1 MLCGDIGGD
10 VMSIPPI
17 NQTRME
23 HESVHFS
30 CVKEDPEFVV
40 QWYKDGVPLDDLP
53 FLSGRFLVTPEGSL
67 DIYDAALN
75 DNGFYSCRI
84 ISAKGTLSAGAFLN
98 VQCKCIKYNLL
109 IKSIFDV
116 PSNNLQA

>member
-1 MLCGDIGGD
+1 MWEIEYNKICTYGNTGGG
-10 VMSIPPI
+10 VMSIPPT

-30 CVKEDPEFVV
+30 CVKEDPESVV

-53 FLSGRFLVTPEGSL
+53 SLKGRFHVTPEGSL
-67 DIYDAALN
+67 DVYEAEFK

-84 ISAKGTLSAGAFLN
+84 VSEKGIYNAGAFLN
-98 VQCKCIKYNLL
+98 VQCKCNRV
-109 IKSIFDV
+109 SIE
-116 PSNNLQA
+116 

>member
-1 MLCGDIGGD
+1 MLTGGN

-30 CVKEDPEFVV
+30 CVKEDPESVV

-53 FLSGRFLVTPEGSL
+53 FLNGRFHVTPEGSL
-67 DIYDAALN
+67 DIYDAGLN

-84 ISAKGTLSAGAFLN
+84 VSVKGTLSAGAFLN
-98 VQCKCIKYNLL
+98 VQCK
-109 IKSIFDV
+109 
-116 PSNNLQA
+116 

>member
-1 MLCGDIGGD
+1 MYLSNRVPCESTGGD

-30 CVKEDPEFVV
+30 CVKEDPESAV

-53 FLSGRFLVTPEGSL
+53 SLNGRTFVTPEGSL
-67 DIYDAALN
+67 DIYDAALT
-75 DNGFYSCRI
+75 DNGYYSCRI
-84 ISAKGTLSAGAFLN
+84 ASVKGTLSAGAFLN
-98 VQCKCIKYNLL
+98 VQCK
-109 IKSIFDV
+109 
-116 PSNNLQA
+116 LQ

>member
-1 MLCGDIGGD
+1 
-10 VMSIPPI
+10 
-17 NQTRME
+17 
-23 HESVHFS
+23 
-30 CVKEDPEFVV
+30 VKEDPEFVV

-53 FLSGRFLVTPEGSL
+53 FLNGRFLVTPEGSL

-84 ISAKGTLSAGAFLN
+84 VSAKGTLSAGAFLN
-98 VQCKCIKYNLL
+98 VQCKCLIKYPL

-116 PSNNLQA
+116 INTAQIISKPKKNPHLVNIGINVILLFYGI

>member
-1 MLCGDIGGD
+1 
-10 VMSIPPI
+10 MSIPPT

-30 CVKEDPEFVV
+30 CVKEDPESVV

-53 FLSGRFLVTPEGSL
+53 SLKGRFHVTPEGSL
-67 DIYDAALN
+67 DVYEAEFK

-84 ISAKGTLSAGAFLN
+84 VSEKGIYNAGAFLN
-98 VQCKCIKYNLL
+98 VQCKYNRVL
-109 IKSIFDV
+109 IPNS
-116 PSNNLQA
+116 

>member
-1 MLCGDIGGD
+1 
-10 VMSIPPI
+10 MSIPPI

-30 CVKEDPEFVV
+30 CVKEDPESVV

-53 FLSGRFLVTPEGSL
+53 FLTGRFHVTPEGSL
-67 DIYDAALN
+67 DVYDAALN

-84 ISAKGTLSAGAFLN
+84 VSAKGTLTAGGFLN
-98 VQCKCIKYNLL
+98 VQCKR
-109 IKSIFDV
+109 SI
-116 PSNNLQA
+116 